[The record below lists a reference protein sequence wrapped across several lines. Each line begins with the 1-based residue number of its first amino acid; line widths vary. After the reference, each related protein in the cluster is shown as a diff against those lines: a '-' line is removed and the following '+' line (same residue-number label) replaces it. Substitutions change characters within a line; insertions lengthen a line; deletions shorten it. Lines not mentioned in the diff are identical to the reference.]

1 MKIYAIGDIHGY
13 INELN
18 TALSYIDLDDDNS
31 ILVFLGDYIHGHDSY
46 AVLDRVMA
54 LQKKYR
60 SEKIVTLMGNHEEA
74 VDVCGH
80 EISEGDDVV
89 RERVDDTPYR
99 KWIRSLR
106 KYYKTDK
113 QIFVHAGILEV
124 EEEGEEYLWESG
136 TPDHIF
142 YGKYPPQT
150 GHFYMDIIA
159 GHTGTA
165 TISGDPSFHGI
176 FYDGASH
183 YYIDGSVCESG
194 EIPVLMYDTDT
205 EKYYEITQKGMEEV
219 RPYS

>member
-1 MKIYAIGDIHGY
+1 
-13 INELN
+13 
-18 TALSYIDLDDDNS
+18 
-31 ILVFLGDYIHGHDSY
+31 
-46 AVLDRVMA
+46 
-54 LQKKYR
+54 
-60 SEKIVTLMGNHEEA
+60 MGNHEES
-74 VDVCGH
+74 VDVYGH

-124 EEEGEEYLWESG
+124 EEEGEEYIWESG

-176 FYDGASH
+176 FYDGAAH

-205 EKYYEITQKGMEEV
+205 EKYYKITQKRDGRSKTLFIRSLV
-219 RPYS
+219 ISLLLCGTINRYKGDIKCCFFPYYQALYCS

>member
-1 MKIYAIGDIHGY
+1 MGDIHGF

-18 TALSYIDLDDDNS
+18 TALAYINLDDDNS

-54 LQKKYR
+54 LQEKYG

-74 VDVCGH
+74 VDVYGH
-80 EISEGDDVV
+80 ELSEGDDVV
-89 RERVDDTPYR
+89 REVLDDSPYR
-99 KWIRSLR
+99 KWIHSLR

-113 QIFVHAGILEV
+113 QIFVHAGIVEV
-124 EEEGEEYLWESG
+124 EEEGEEYLWESV

-142 YGKYPPQT
+142 YGKYPPQK

-159 GHTGTA
+159 GHTGTS
-165 TISGDPSFHGI
+165 TISGDPDFHGI

-205 EKYYEITQKGMEEV
+205 EKYYEITQ
-219 RPYS
+219 